1 MLILVTA
8 ISSSSSAAISLRPS
22 LVRMR
27 KGGILA
33 ASCAAGVCAGYELRE
48 SFHELGHHHG
58 VALIALSKVAHAISL
73 LEVASLETREE
84 LGMTGPKRQG
94 ILRRVARFIYGCN
107 AVRWLCV
114 AALFAA
120 LYEVYVDLRPGG
132 HHGTALL
139 ALAEFRETTE
149 HAIANRGG
157 FLRVLFSSAFTK
169 VVLGLAAF
177 VFAVVEL
184 VRDSLLNVGAHH
196 GVALLAL
203 AYVFKNGGEVLT
215 VLVDRQLRKRK

>member
-1 MLILVTA
+1 M
-8 ISSSSSAAISLRPS
+8 SLRPS
-22 LVRMR
+22 LARVR

-58 VALIALSKVAHAISL
+58 VALIALSKVAHAVSL
-73 LEVASLETREE
+73 LEVASMETKEE
-84 LGMTGPKRQG
+84 LGIEGPKRQG
-94 ILRRVARFIYGCN
+94 VLRRFARLVYSSN

-114 AALFAA
+114 AALAAA

-157 FLRVLFSSAFTK
+157 FLRVLFASPLTK
-169 VVLGLAAF
+169 VVLGVAAF

-184 VRDSLLNVGAHH
+184 VRDSFLSVGAHH
-196 GVALLAL
+196 GVALLAA
-203 AYVFKNGGEVLT
+203 AYVLKNGGEVLT
-215 VLVDRQLRKRK
+215 VVVDRKLKGL